1 MGRFIKVY
9 FPQEEQLSPCFL
21 REAISRKCMSHL
33 GPGTTGGF
41 DEPSDEPG
49 TCNAHPQS
57 SCKALVN
64 VRKRDSMLP
73 SGKTQPGTQFEVS
86 SCSQQE
92 YLSKTS
98 HSMTGLHIRQ
108 TQDKIVVRK
117 LHAQCNVCATFLRT
131 T

>member
-1 MGRFIKVY
+1 MSRAMSRGRAMRTPNPPVK
-9 FPQEEQLSPCFL
+9 
-21 REAISRKCMSHL
+21 
-33 GPGTTGGF
+33 
-41 DEPSDEPG
+41 
-49 TCNAHPQS
+49 
-57 SCKALVN
+57 LVN

-86 SCSQQE
+86 SCSQRE

-98 HSMTGLHIRQ
+98 HSMTRLHIRQ

-117 LHAQCNVCATFLRT
+117 LHAQCHVCATFLRT